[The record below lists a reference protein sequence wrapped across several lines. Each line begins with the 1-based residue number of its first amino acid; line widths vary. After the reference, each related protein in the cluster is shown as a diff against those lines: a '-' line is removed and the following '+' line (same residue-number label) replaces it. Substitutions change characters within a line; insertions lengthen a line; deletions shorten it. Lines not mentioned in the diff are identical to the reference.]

1 MQAQTP
7 VAPWST
13 GLFDCFDDVE
23 SCKIQI
29 KARIRSA
36 LALDHGR
43 LLIACICVSD
53 HLITLEYIRVRAG
66 CVTWLC
72 PCITFG
78 QVAEIVDRGST
89 SCGVSAALY
98 ALIIAL
104 TGSGFGCIYSCF
116 YRSKLRAQYGL
127 QESPCPDCCVH
138 FCCEFCALCQ
148 EYRELKNRG
157 FEMSIGWHANMER
170 QGHAA
175 ATMPPQM
182 HAGMTR

>member
-1 MQAQTP
+1 MYAPNAEGGAPPAATGIPMNGGGGGGYEGDGAMQAHAP

-23 SCKIQI
+23 SC
-29 KARIRSA
+29 
-36 LALDHGR
+36 
-43 LLIACICVSD
+43 
-53 HLITLEYIRVRAG
+53 
-66 CVTWLC
+66 CVTLLC

-89 SCGVSAALY
+89 SCGASAALY
-98 ALIIAL
+98 TLIIAL

-116 YRSKLRAQYGL
+116 YRTKLRAQYGL